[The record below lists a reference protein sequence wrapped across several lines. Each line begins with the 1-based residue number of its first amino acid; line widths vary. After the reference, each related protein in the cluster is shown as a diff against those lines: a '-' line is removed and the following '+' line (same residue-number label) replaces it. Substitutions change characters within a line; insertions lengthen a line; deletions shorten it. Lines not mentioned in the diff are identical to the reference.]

1 MTDTS
6 VEAMVER
13 LLVAA
18 SRLDAIFDEG
28 FSPQLHIREA
38 ADLIEAQAQTI
49 AALRSALAATH
60 NERVEYE
67 ERILAAEMRVER
79 LKRLIRQP
87 EDRGGYVGDNYYPV
101 GGTKASHEW
110 DGFEWQWLA
119 ALSQQERG

>member
-38 ADLIEAQAQTI
+38 AAMLASQAQTI
-49 AALRSALAATH
+49 AALRSAATSALAVIDTD
-60 NERVEYE
+60 EYP
-67 ERILAAEMRVER
+67 RIV
-79 LKRLIRQP
+79 KSLI
-87 EDRGGYVGDNYYPV
+87 
-101 GGTKASHEW
+101 S
-110 DGFEWQWLA
+110 
-119 ALSQQERG
+119 ALSQQEKG